1 LETEVIKQIIES
13 ITLFVTPIATLIIAY
28 FMSKSL
34 LKYKNNV
41 TREIS
46 LLNDIIFFRTVIE
59 LYKTK
64 VDEHENKNFYNT
76 FREEA
81 RKLTE
86 IEPSDLSKPSSIK
99 SRLKYL
105 NEIDDK
111 VEKLVSKFDKR
122 I

>member
-1 LETEVIKQIIES
+1 METEVIKQIIES

-64 VDEHENKNFYNT
+64 VVEHENKNFYNT

>member
-1 LETEVIKQIIES
+1 METEVLKQIIES
-13 ITLFVTPIATLIIAY
+13 ATLFATPIATLTIAY
-28 FMSKSL
+28 FMGKNL
-34 LKYKNNV
+34 LKYKSNV
-41 TREIS
+41 TREID
-46 LLNDIIFFRTVIE
+46 LLNDIIFFRTVID

-86 IEPSDLSKPSSIK
+86 IEPSVLSKPSSIK

-111 VEKLVSKFDKR
+111 VEKLVSKFDKK

>member
-1 LETEVIKQIIES
+1 LKVEVLKQIIES
-13 ITLFVTPIATLIIAY
+13 ATLFATPIVTLTIAY
-28 FMSKSL
+28 FMGKSL

-46 LLNDIIFFRTVIE
+46 LLNDIIFFRTVID

-86 IEPSDLSKPSSIK
+86 IEPSDFSKPSSIK

-111 VEKLVSKFDKR
+111 LEKLVSKFDKK

>member
-1 LETEVIKQIIES
+1 METEVIKQIIES